1 MIFLTDRGA
10 RGHGLK
16 QLGRSHKDEGEVAG
30 GSGTLPTIPALS
42 EWGSEHE
49 GTGEGLRDGV
59 GGRGVV
65 KAVTI
70 LRRFWLEMAVRPSWP
85 LPDRLARAPRVGAL
99 FFGDKA
105 VLVSCSPASS
115 VQPLTDFLVAKQKCV
130 SFPIC
135 FSPPGMGS
143 DCGRASCSHVG
154 RLSPVSVLKMCRHQR
169 AEERPRRKNKER
181 QRRGRRG
188 LHRGPSP
195 RPNSTCAGPAACGA
209 RSAPARPHH
218 PL

>member
-1 MIFLTDRGA
+1 
-10 RGHGLK
+10 
-16 QLGRSHKDEGEVAG
+16 
-30 GSGTLPTIPALS
+30 
-42 EWGSEHE
+42 
-49 GTGEGLRDGV
+49 
-59 GGRGVV
+59 
-65 KAVTI
+65 
-70 LRRFWLEMAVRPSWP
+70 MAVRPSWP

-195 RPNSTCAGPAACGA
+195 RPNSTRAGPAACGA
-209 RSAPARPHH
+209 RSAPASRTARSERGATSQPCLESAVTAGTGRHTH
-218 PL
+218 SCMERLQYSMWRGVPLRLNWSTV